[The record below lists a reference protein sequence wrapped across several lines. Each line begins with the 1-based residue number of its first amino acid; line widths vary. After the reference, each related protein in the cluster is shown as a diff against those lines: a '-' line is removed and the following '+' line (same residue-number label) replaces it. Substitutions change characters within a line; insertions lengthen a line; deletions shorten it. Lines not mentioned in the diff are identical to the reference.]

1 MSIKKFY
8 ATADTT
14 ITNAYKEDI
23 STRATDSN
31 MGLADSLELLLTN
44 TYELTKHFMGINAN
58 QPNQE
63 ADEAYIVY

>member
-23 STRATDSN
+23 STRATNSN
-31 MGLADSLELLLTN
+31 MGLADSLELFFIYAQT
-44 TYELTKHFMGINAN
+44 
-58 QPNQE
+58 PD
-63 ADEAYIVY
+63 ADATDEQKRRSKNYIEV

>member
-31 MGLADSLELLLTN
+31 MGLADSL
-44 TYELTKHFMGINAN
+44 
-58 QPNQE
+58 
-63 ADEAYIVY
+63 